1 MIGGLQERKYEQ
13 PKEALEVVKESVV
26 EKPEQ

>member
-13 PKEALEVVKESVV
+13 PKEVLEVVKESVV